1 MMFIVIGI
9 SHKTAAVKIREK
21 FSFTAKH
28 RDEALAKLRSCGLVS
43 GAVILSTCNR
53 TEIYASIAEENFPLA
68 LDFIFSIF
76 GASPS
81 EQKQYFYLLR
91 EKACLEH
98 LFKVVSGL
106 DSQVLG
112 ETQILG
118 QVKSGWV
125 MAYQKGLTDR
135 ELDEI
140 FQKALALG
148 RRVRRETKISQGNV
162 SVGSVAIDLLE
173 KKFSD
178 LARRS
183 VLIIGAGKVGALVS
197 KYLKDKNMAGIFVA
211 SRTYSRALE
220 MANACSGRAVDFSRL
235 EQELAGVDIVI
246 SSTSS
251 PHIVLKKEMME
262 RIMRLRANP
271 LFIMDLA
278 LPRDVDAEVKAI
290 AGVNLCDLDDL
301 KSVVSEN
308 QKKKEIEA
316 AAAEKIIA
324 GELTDLL
331 EVVL

>member
-21 FSFTAKH
+21 FSFTTKH
-28 RDEALAKLRSCGLVS
+28 LDESLLKLRNSGLVS

-53 TEIYASIAEENFPLA
+53 TEIYASVIEENFHPA
-68 LDFIFSIF
+68 SEFIFKIF
-76 GASPS
+76 AASVN
-81 EQKQYFYLLR
+81 ERRQHFYILR
-91 EKACLEH
+91 DMACLAH
-98 LFKVVSGL
+98 LFKVAAGL

-118 QVKSGWV
+118 QVKSAWFT
-125 MAYQKGLTDR
+125 ACQKASTDR
-135 ELDEI
+135 QLDEI

-148 RRVRRETKISQGNV
+148 RRVRRETRISQGNV
-162 SVGSVAIDLLE
+162 SVGSVSIDLLE

-178 LARRS
+178 LNQRS
-183 VLIIGAGKVGALVS
+183 VLIIGAGKIGALVS

-211 SRTYSRALE
+211 SRTYSRALDL
-220 MANACSGRAVDFSRL
+220 AAACSGKAVDFSCL
-235 EQELAGVDIVI
+235 EQELGGVDIVI

-251 PHIVLKKEMME
+251 PHIVLKKEVVE
-262 RIMRLRANP
+262 RIMRSRSRP

-278 LPRDVDAEVKAI
+278 LPRDVDPEVKVI
-290 AGVNLCDLDDL
+290 SGVSLYDLDDL

-308 QKKKEIEA
+308 QRKKETEA

-324 GELTDLL
+324 GELTNLV